1 MNNFIIIL
9 FYFAMVVI
17 AMVFYGM
24 LQNLTSTIIEA
35 KWDIRNWISNA
46 EARLMGE
53 ILINKSLLK
62 RIDENNAEARL
73 AEEILINKSL
83 LRAIDKKVDKLN
95 IKAIEEKEVDIKAG
109 DEIIDENN
117 DFYFVTYVYGDKVD
131 GISKD
136 GVVREGMEIGK
147 VKKTGKKGVVCI
159 KQEMPNWV

>member
-1 MNNFIIIL
+1 MNILFFIIFFI
-9 FYFAMVVI
+9 FIFMIIIMYCI
-17 AMVFYGM
+17 YT
-24 LQNLTSTIIEA
+24 NLTSTIIEA

-83 LRAIDKKVDKLN
+83 LRAIDEKVDKLN

-109 DEIIDENN
+109 DEIVDENN

-136 GVVREGMEIGK
+136 GIVREEMEMGK

>member
-1 MNNFIIIL
+1 MNIIFFIFIFIFMIIIM
-9 FYFAMVVI
+9 YCI
-17 AMVFYGM
+17 YT
-24 LQNLTSTIIEA
+24 NLTSTIIEA
-35 KWDIRNWISNA
+35 KWDIRNWIS
-46 EARLMGE
+46 
-53 ILINKSLLK
+53 
-62 RIDENNAEARL
+62 NAEARL

>member
-24 LQNLTSTIIEA
+24 LQNLTSTIIES
-35 KWDIRNWISNA
+35 KWEIHTWIDNA
-46 EARLMGE
+46 EARLME
-53 ILINKSLLK
+53 NILINKNLLK
-62 RIDENNAEARL
+62 KIDE
-73 AEEILINKSL
+73 
-83 LRAIDKKVDKLN
+83 KVV
-95 IKAIEEKEVDIKAG
+95 EEKEVDIKTG
-109 DEIIDENN
+109 DEIVDENN

-131 GISKD
+131 GISKE
-136 GVVREGMEIGK
+136 GIVREGMEIGK

>member
-1 MNNFIIIL
+1 MINIVTFFIV
-9 FYFAMVVI
+9 FFI
-17 AMVFYGM
+17 AIMMYCMYV
-24 LQNLTSTIIEA
+24 NLKSTIIES
-35 KWDIRNWISNA
+35 KWDIRNWVNNDK
-46 EARLMGE
+46 ARLMGE

-83 LRAIDKKVDKLN
+83 LRAIDEKVDKLN
-95 IKAIEEKEVDIKAG
+95 VKAIEEKEVDIKAG
-109 DEIIDENN
+109 DEIVDEND

-131 GISKD
+131 GINKD
-136 GVVREGMEIGK
+136 GIVREGMEMGK

>member
-1 MNNFIIIL
+1 MINILFFILIFMIIIMYCI
-9 FYFAMVVI
+9 F
-17 AMVFYGM
+17 
-24 LQNLTSTIIEA
+24 QNLTSTIIES
-35 KWDIRNWISNA
+35 KWDIRTWMNNA
-46 EARLMGE
+46 EARLME
-53 ILINKSLLK
+53 DILINKSLLK
-62 RIDENNAEARL
+62 EIDE
-73 AEEILINKSL
+73 
-83 LRAIDKKVDKLN
+83 KVDKLN